1 MRTLELI
8 AFLLTALHCGSECWS
23 HSETENQNT
32 AGKGSHQLG
41 PQRELE
47 DGKCNGMGGNVLPTE
62 QCTGVD
68 EGKSKESDNT
78 NFGVIERPDDS
89 SVQES
94 VFSFATSTV
103 SSMFSHAKSKI
114 YSGAANVTSDF
125 AEKVREVFH
134 EEMYGFLE
142 TLLGK
147 ARDVL
152 FSPGELHVCRIS
164 LQCLR
169 CVLVLSGTVFYSLGR
184 KALTIFL
191 LLLCVLFSYIFFKF
205 FSLLFILAF
214 NCAMF
219 LTHHFM
225 GPEWIFSQLIWA
237 GGYMVRIFHLMVVH
251 PYITSA
257 VIVITFFASIV
268 IPIVR
273 WTTRRNPE
281 QRIEEI
287 ESSLGIL
294 LEKIQRIESRQEE
307 MLSILREM
315 NRSRTNS
322 P

>member
-1 MRTLELI
+1 
-8 AFLLTALHCGSECWS
+8 
-23 HSETENQNT
+23 
-32 AGKGSHQLG
+32 
-41 PQRELE
+41 
-47 DGKCNGMGGNVLPTE
+47 
-62 QCTGVD
+62 
-68 EGKSKESDNT
+68 
-78 NFGVIERPDDS
+78 
-89 SVQES
+89 
-94 VFSFATSTV
+94 
-103 SSMFSHAKSKI
+103 
-114 YSGAANVTSDF
+114 
-125 AEKVREVFH
+125 
-134 EEMYGFLE
+134 
-142 TLLGK
+142 
-147 ARDVL
+147 
-152 FSPGELHVCRIS
+152 
-164 LQCLR
+164 LR

-191 LLLCVLFSYIFFKF
+191 LLLCILFSYIFFKF

-237 GGYMVRIFHLMVVH
+237 GGYMVRIFHLMVAY